1 MSEISNNPVQKPVD
15 PQLMAKILFFV
26 ELVNMKTITKA
37 SERCGV
43 SKSTGSR
50 WLCELQDEL
59 GIALYQGSRVDNKIT
74 DAGIFLYEQF
84 SQVNEDV
91 NQILNQLTHYA
102 TDTIG
107 KVSICCAPIPLYSER
122 LVLTL
127 INDFTKLNPNVDV
140 QLVVTPRA
148 IEQSH
153 LHDFIMS
160 SSTSRTPSCEEP
172 HHLDVTNLMEETFV
186 TVASPEYIRQ
196 HGEPLVPSE
205 LATHR
210 CLYSGSFFDSG
221 EWIYRDGNKTIP
233 VSIDK
238 KLQIS
243 DSVMVVAAA
252 TSSMGIGY
260 LPKFI
265 VDPLIKVGALVPLLT
280 EYETDRWYLNLYY
293 HSGDRTSQCV
303 QKFSQFFIN
312 NHRDLAQQLL
322 MTTKPVL
329 MSLPSTLA

>member
-1 MSEISNNPVQKPVD
+1 
-15 PQLMAKILFFV
+15 MAKILFFV

-59 GIALYQGSRVDNKIT
+59 GIPLYQGSKVDNKIT
-74 DAGIFLYEQF
+74 DAGLFLYEQF

-91 NQILNQLTHYA
+91 NEILNQLTHYA
-102 TDTIG
+102 TETIG

-127 INDFTKLNPNVDV
+127 INDFTKLNPNVEV

-148 IEQSH
+148 MENSH

-160 SSTSRTPSCEEP
+160 SSTSNTRQSEEP
-172 HHLDVTNLMEETFV
+172 QHLDVTNLLEESFV

-196 HGEPLVPSE
+196 NGEPLIPSE
-205 LATHR
+205 LTNHR

-221 EWIYRDGNKTIP
+221 QWIFRDSNETIP
-233 VSIDK
+233 ICIDK

-252 TSSMGIGY
+252 VSSMGIAY
-260 LPKFI
+260 LPKFM
-265 VDPLIKVGALVPLLT
+265 VNPLIDEGALVPLLT

-293 HSGDRTSQCV
+293 HPSNRTSQCV
-303 QKFSQFFIN
+303 QQFRQFFIN

-322 MTTKPVL
+322 VTTKPAEIKVPGIL
-329 MSLPSTLA
+329 L